1 MNRDA
6 EIITFGCRL
15 NIYESEILK
24 QGIKKSNIKNTSV
37 FNSCAVT
44 SETVRQV
51 KQSIRKRKREF
62 PDDKIIVTGCAA
74 QIDPKIF
81 SEMEEVDIVSGNL
94 EKRDINNLIKKDKPK
109 AKINVSNILENKQN
123 LNSLTDGYD
132 NRSRAFVE
140 IQNGCNHRCTFC
152 IIPYGRGNSSSKS
165 VKNIINEINLMLEKG
180 HKEIVLTGVDIA
192 SWGHDLETETNLGF
206 LIDKILKGCPDLK
219 RLKLSSM
226 DVIGFDDQLLEIV
239 SSEKR
244 ILPHLHLSLQAGD
257 NMILKRMKR
266 RHLREDAINLCSKIR
281 EKRNDMAFGAD
292 LITGFPTE
300 TDEMFLN
307 TIKIVDECN
316 LDWLHVFPFSP
327 RPGTPA
333 AKMPQNKKET
343 SKKRAKILREKGEK
357 IKKAHLKNLVGKE
370 IEVFVE
376 KNNSGHTNQF
386 APVKLEDEFLPG
398 TSVIAKIFKSDDN
411 FVYGKSIN

>member
-24 QGIKKSNIKNTSV
+24 QGVKKGNIKNTSV

-62 PDDKIIVTGCAA
+62 PGDKIIVTGCAA
-74 QIDPKIF
+74 QIDPKTF

-357 IKKAHLKNLVGKE
+357 IKKAHLKKLVGKE

-398 TSVIAKIFKSDDN
+398 TSVIAKIFKSDNN
-411 FVYGKSIN
+411 FVYGKSVN

>member
-62 PDDKIIVTGCAA
+62 PGDKIIVTGCAA
-74 QIDPKIF
+74 QIDPKTF

-94 EKRDINNLIKKDKPK
+94 EKRDINNLIKKDNPK

-132 NRSRAFVE
+132 NRTRAFVE

-343 SKKRAKILREKGEK
+343 SKKRAKILREKGEE

>member
-24 QGIKKSNIKNTSV
+24 QGVKKGNIKNTSV

-74 QIDPKIF
+74 QIDPKTF

-152 IIPYGRGNSSSKS
+152 IIPYGRGKSSSKS

-192 SWGHDLETETNLGF
+192 SWGHDLETKTNLGF

-343 SKKRAKILREKGEK
+343 SKKRAKILRDKGEE

-398 TSVIAKIFKSDDN
+398 TSVITKIFKSDDN

>member
-1 MNRDA
+1 MKRNA

-24 QGIKKSNIKNTSV
+24 QGVKDNNIENTSI

-62 PDDKIIVTGCAA
+62 PGDKIIVTGCAA
-74 QIDPKIF
+74 QTEPKTF
-81 SEMEEVDIVSGNL
+81 SEMDEVDLVSGNI
-94 EKRDINNLIKKDKPK
+94 EKRNINNLISNEFSKS
-109 AKINVSNILENKQN
+109 KINVGNIMDNKQE
-123 LNSLTDGYD
+123 LNGLTDGYD
-132 NRSRAFVE
+132 DRSRAFIE

-165 VKNIINEINLMLEKG
+165 VKDIISEINLMLETG

-192 SWGHDLETETNLGF
+192 SWGHDLEKKSNLGF
-206 LIDKILKGCPDLK
+206 LISKILIGCPNLK

-226 DVIGFDDQLLEIV
+226 DIIGFDDQLLDIV

-244 ILPHLHLSLQAGD
+244 VLPHLHLSLQAGD

-281 EKRNDMAFGAD
+281 GKRKDVAFGAD

-300 TDEMFLN
+300 TNQMFLN
-307 TIKIVDECN
+307 TLKIVDECN

-333 AKMPQNKKET
+333 AKMPQNKREVSKE
-343 SKKRAKILREKGEK
+343 RARILRNKGEE
-357 IKKAHLKNLVGKE
+357 IKKLHLNNLVGKE
-370 IEVFVE
+370 VEVFVE

-386 APVKLEDEFLPG
+386 APVKLEDNFLPG
-398 TSVIAKIFKSDDN
+398 SSVIAKIIKSDN
-411 FVYGKSIN
+411 NYVYGKSID

>member
-74 QIDPKIF
+74 QIDPKTF
-81 SEMEEVDIVSGNL
+81 SEMEQVDIVSGNL

-343 SKKRAKILREKGEK
+343 SKKRAKILREKGEE

>member
-1 MNRDA
+1 M
-6 EIITFGCRL
+6 F
-15 NIYESEILK
+15 LK
-24 QGIKKSNIKNTSV
+24 
-37 FNSCAVT
+37 
-44 SETVRQV
+44 
-51 KQSIRKRKREF
+51 
-62 PDDKIIVTGCAA
+62 
-74 QIDPKIF
+74 
-81 SEMEEVDIVSGNL
+81 
-94 EKRDINNLIKKDKPK
+94 
-109 AKINVSNILENKQN
+109 
-123 LNSLTDGYD
+123 
-132 NRSRAFVE
+132 
-140 IQNGCNHRCTFC
+140 
-152 IIPYGRGNSSSKS
+152 
-165 VKNIINEINLMLEKG
+165 
-180 HKEIVLTGVDIA
+180 
-192 SWGHDLETETNLGF
+192 
-206 LIDKILKGCPDLK
+206 DLK

-343 SKKRAKILREKGEK
+343 SKKRAKILRDKGEE

-376 KNNSGHTNQF
+376 KNKSGHTNQF

>member
-62 PDDKIIVTGCAA
+62 PGDKIIVTGCAA
-74 QIDPKIF
+74 QIDPKTF
-81 SEMEEVDIVSGNL
+81 SEMDEVDIVSGNL

-343 SKKRAKILREKGEK
+343 SKKRAKILREKGEE
-357 IKKAHLKNLVGKE
+357 IKKAHFKNLVGKE

>member
-24 QGIKKSNIKNTSV
+24 QGIKKNNIKNTSV

-74 QIDPKIF
+74 QIDPKTF

-94 EKRDINNLIKKDKPK
+94 EKRDINNLIKKDNPK

-343 SKKRAKILREKGEK
+343 SKKRAKILREKGEE

-370 IEVFVE
+370 VEVFVE

>member
-24 QGIKKSNIKNTSV
+24 QGVKKGNIKNTSV

-74 QIDPKIF
+74 QIDPKTF

-94 EKRDINNLIKKDKPK
+94 EKRDINNLIKKDKLK

-165 VKNIINEINLMLEKG
+165 VKNIINEINLMLDKG

-343 SKKRAKILREKGEK
+343 SKKRAKILRDKGEE

>member
-1 MNRDA
+1 MSRDA

-24 QGIKKSNIKNTSV
+24 QGAKKDNIKNTSV

-44 SETVRQV
+44 SETIRQV

-62 PDDKIIVTGCAA
+62 PNDKIIVTGCAA
-74 QIDPKIF
+74 QIDPKTF

-94 EKRDINNLIKKDKPK
+94 EKRDINSLIKKDKPK
-109 AKINVSNILENKQN
+109 VKINVSNILENKQN

-165 VKNIINEINLMLEKG
+165 VKNIISEINLMLEKG

-206 LIDKILKGCPDLK
+206 LIDKILKGCPELK

-226 DVIGFDDQLLEIV
+226 DVIGFDDQLLEII

-343 SKKRAKILREKGEK
+343 SKKRAKILRDKGEE

-398 TSVIAKIFKSDDN
+398 TSVITKIFKSDDN

>member
-24 QGIKKSNIKNTSV
+24 QGVKKGNIKNTSV

-74 QIDPKIF
+74 QIDPKTF

-94 EKRDINNLIKKDKPK
+94 EKRDINNLIKKNKLK

-152 IIPYGRGNSSSKS
+152 IIPYGRGKSSSKS

-192 SWGHDLETETNLGF
+192 SWGHDLETKTNLGF

-266 RHLREDAINLCSKIR
+266 RHLREDAINLCLKIR

-343 SKKRAKILREKGEK
+343 SKKRAKILRDKGEE

-398 TSVIAKIFKSDDN
+398 TSVITKIFKSDDN

>member
-1 MNRDA
+1 MKRNA

-24 QGIKKSNIKNTSV
+24 QGVKDNNIENTSI

-62 PDDKIIVTGCAA
+62 PGDKIIVTGCAA
-74 QIDPKIF
+74 QTEPKTF
-81 SEMEEVDIVSGNL
+81 SEMDEVDLVSGNI
-94 EKRDINNLIKKDKPK
+94 EKRNINNLISNEFSKN
-109 AKINVSNILENKQN
+109 KINVGNIMDNKQE
-123 LNSLTDGYD
+123 LNGLTDGYD
-132 NRSRAFVE
+132 DRSRAFIE

-165 VKNIINEINLMLEKG
+165 VKDIISEINLMLETG

-192 SWGHDLETETNLGF
+192 SWGHDLEKKSNLGF
-206 LIDKILKGCPDLK
+206 LISKILIGCPNLK

-226 DVIGFDDQLLEIV
+226 DIIGFDDQLLDIV

-244 ILPHLHLSLQAGD
+244 VLPHLHLSLQAGD

-281 EKRNDMAFGAD
+281 GKRKDVAFGAD

-300 TDEMFLN
+300 TNQMFLN
-307 TIKIVDECN
+307 TLKIVDECN

-333 AKMPQNKKET
+333 AKMPQNKREVSKE
-343 SKKRAKILREKGEK
+343 RARILRNKGEE
-357 IKKAHLKNLVGKE
+357 IKKLHLNNLVGKE
-370 IEVFVE
+370 VEVFVE

-386 APVKLEDEFLPG
+386 APVKLEDNFLPG
-398 TSVIAKIFKSDDN
+398 SSVIAKIIKSDN
-411 FVYGKSIN
+411 NYVYGKSID

>member
-24 QGIKKSNIKNTSV
+24 QGVKKGNIKNTSV

-74 QIDPKIF
+74 QIDPKTF
-81 SEMEEVDIVSGNL
+81 SEMDEVDIVSGNL

-343 SKKRAKILREKGEK
+343 SKKRAKILREKGEE

-370 IEVFVE
+370 VEVFVE

>member
-74 QIDPKIF
+74 QIDPKTF

-94 EKRDINNLIKKDKPK
+94 EKRYINNLIKKDNPK

-343 SKKRAKILREKGEK
+343 SKKRAKILREKGEE

-386 APVKLEDEFLPG
+386 APVKLEDDFLPG

>member
-62 PDDKIIVTGCAA
+62 PGDKIIVTGCAA
-74 QIDPKIF
+74 QIDPKTF
-81 SEMEEVDIVSGNL
+81 SEMDEVDIVSGNL

-132 NRSRAFVE
+132 NRSRAFIE

-343 SKKRAKILREKGEK
+343 SKKRAKILREKGEE

-370 IEVFVE
+370 VEVFVE

>member
-1 MNRDA
+1 
-6 EIITFGCRL
+6 
-15 NIYESEILK
+15 
-24 QGIKKSNIKNTSV
+24 
-37 FNSCAVT
+37 
-44 SETVRQV
+44 
-51 KQSIRKRKREF
+51 
-62 PDDKIIVTGCAA
+62 
-74 QIDPKIF
+74 
-81 SEMEEVDIVSGNL
+81 MEEVDIVSGNL

-226 DVIGFDDQLLEIV
+226 DVIGFDDQLLEII

-281 EKRNDMAFGAD
+281 EKRSDMAFGAD

-343 SKKRAKILREKGEK
+343 SKKRAKILREKGEE

>member
-24 QGIKKSNIKNTSV
+24 QGVKKGNIKNTSV

-51 KQSIRKRKREF
+51 KQSIRKRKRQF

-74 QIDPKIF
+74 QIDPKTF

-132 NRSRAFVE
+132 NRTRAFVE

-192 SWGHDLETETNLGF
+192 SWGHDLETKTNLGF

-343 SKKRAKILREKGEK
+343 SKKRAKILRDKGEE

-398 TSVIAKIFKSDDN
+398 TSVITKIFKSDDN

>member
-74 QIDPKIF
+74 QIDPKTF

-94 EKRDINNLIKKDKPK
+94 EKRDINNLIKKDNPK

-244 ILPHLHLSLQAGD
+244 ILPHLHLSIQAGD

-343 SKKRAKILREKGEK
+343 SKKRAKILREKGEE

>member
-24 QGIKKSNIKNTSV
+24 QGVKKGNIKNTSV

-62 PDDKIIVTGCAA
+62 PGDKIIVTGCAA
-74 QIDPKIF
+74 QIDPKTF

-281 EKRNDMAFGAD
+281 EKRSDMAFGAD

-398 TSVIAKIFKSDDN
+398 TSVIAKIFKSDNN
-411 FVYGKSIN
+411 FVYGKSVN

>member
-24 QGIKKSNIKNTSV
+24 QGVKKGNIKNTSV

-74 QIDPKIF
+74 QIDPKTF

-94 EKRDINNLIKKDKPK
+94 EKRDINNLIKKDKLK

-192 SWGHDLETETNLGF
+192 SWGHDLETKTNLGF

-343 SKKRAKILREKGEK
+343 SKKRAKILREKGEE

-370 IEVFVE
+370 VEVFIE

-398 TSVIAKIFKSDDN
+398 TSVITKIFKSDDN

>member
-1 MNRDA
+1 MKRNA

-24 QGIKKSNIKNTSV
+24 QGVKDNNIENTSI

-62 PDDKIIVTGCAA
+62 PGDKIIVTGCAA
-74 QIDPKIF
+74 QTEPKTF
-81 SEMEEVDIVSGNL
+81 SEMDEVDLVSGNI
-94 EKRDINNLIKKDKPK
+94 EKRNINNLISNEFSKN
-109 AKINVSNILENKQN
+109 KINVGNIMDNKQE
-123 LNSLTDGYD
+123 LNGLTDGYD
-132 NRSRAFVE
+132 DRSRAFIE

-165 VKNIINEINLMLEKG
+165 VKDIISEINLMLETG

-192 SWGHDLETETNLGF
+192 SWGHDLEKKSNLGF
-206 LIDKILKGCPDLK
+206 LISKILIGCPNLK

-226 DVIGFDDQLLEIV
+226 DIIGFDDQLLDIV

-244 ILPHLHLSLQAGD
+244 VLPHLHLSLQAGD

-281 EKRNDMAFGAD
+281 GKRKDVAFGAD

-300 TDEMFLN
+300 TNQMFLN
-307 TIKIVDECN
+307 TLKIVDECN

-333 AKMPQNKKET
+333 AKMPQNKREVSKE
-343 SKKRAKILREKGEK
+343 RARILRNKGEE
-357 IKKAHLKNLVGKE
+357 IKKLHLNNLVGKE
-370 IEVFVE
+370 VEVFVE

-386 APVKLEDEFLPG
+386 APVKLEDDFLPG
-398 TSVIAKIFKSDDN
+398 SSVIAKIIKSDN
-411 FVYGKSIN
+411 NYVYGKSID

>member
-74 QIDPKIF
+74 QIDPKTF

-94 EKRDINNLIKKDKPK
+94 EKRYINNLIKKDNPK

>member
-24 QGIKKSNIKNTSV
+24 QGVKKGNIKNTSV

-74 QIDPKIF
+74 QIDPKTF

-192 SWGHDLETETNLGF
+192 SWGHDLETKTNLGF

-343 SKKRAKILREKGEK
+343 SKKRAKILRDKGEE

-398 TSVIAKIFKSDDN
+398 TSVITKIFKSDDN

>member
-24 QGIKKSNIKNTSV
+24 QGVKKGNIKNTSV

-62 PDDKIIVTGCAA
+62 PDDKIVVTGCAA
-74 QIDPKIF
+74 QIDPKTF
-81 SEMEEVDIVSGNL
+81 SEMKEVDIVSGNL
-94 EKRDINNLIKKDKPK
+94 EKRDINNLIKKDKLK

-192 SWGHDLETETNLGF
+192 SWGYDLETKTNLGF

-343 SKKRAKILREKGEK
+343 SKKRAKILRDKGEE

-376 KNNSGHTNQF
+376 KNKSGHTNQF

-398 TSVIAKIFKSDDN
+398 TSVITKIFKSDDN

>member
-1 MNRDA
+1 
-6 EIITFGCRL
+6 
-15 NIYESEILK
+15 
-24 QGIKKSNIKNTSV
+24 
-37 FNSCAVT
+37 
-44 SETVRQV
+44 
-51 KQSIRKRKREF
+51 
-62 PDDKIIVTGCAA
+62 
-74 QIDPKIF
+74 
-81 SEMEEVDIVSGNL
+81 MEEVDIVSGNL
-94 EKRDINNLIKKDKPK
+94 EKRDINNLIKKDNPK

-244 ILPHLHLSLQAGD
+244 YCLTFIYLY
-257 NMILKRMKR
+257 R
-266 RHLREDAINLCSKIR
+266 
-281 EKRNDMAFGAD
+281 
-292 LITGFPTE
+292 
-300 TDEMFLN
+300 
-307 TIKIVDECN
+307 
-316 LDWLHVFPFSP
+316 
-327 RPGTPA
+327 
-333 AKMPQNKKET
+333 
-343 SKKRAKILREKGEK
+343 
-357 IKKAHLKNLVGKE
+357 LV
-370 IEVFVE
+370 
-376 KNNSGHTNQF
+376 T
-386 APVKLEDEFLPG
+386 
-398 TSVIAKIFKSDDN
+398 T
-411 FVYGKSIN
+411 

>member
-62 PDDKIIVTGCAA
+62 PGDKIIVTGCAA
-74 QIDPKIF
+74 QIDPKTF

-132 NRSRAFVE
+132 NRSRSFVE

-281 EKRNDMAFGAD
+281 EKRSDMAFGAD

-398 TSVIAKIFKSDDN
+398 TSVIAKIFKSDNN
-411 FVYGKSIN
+411 FVYGKSVN

>member
-24 QGIKKSNIKNTSV
+24 QGVKKGNIKNTSV

-74 QIDPKIF
+74 QIDPKTF

-357 IKKAHLKNLVGKE
+357 IKKAHLKKLVGKE

>member
-24 QGIKKSNIKNTSV
+24 QGVKKGNIKNTSV

-74 QIDPKIF
+74 QIDPKTF

-94 EKRDINNLIKKDKPK
+94 EKRDINSLIKKDKPK
-109 AKINVSNILENKQN
+109 VKINVSNILENKQN

-165 VKNIINEINLMLEKG
+165 VKNIISEINLMLEKG

-206 LIDKILKGCPDLK
+206 LIDKILKGCPELK

-343 SKKRAKILREKGEK
+343 SKKRAKILRDKGEE

-398 TSVIAKIFKSDDN
+398 TSVITKIFKSDDN

>member
-74 QIDPKIF
+74 QIDPKTF

-307 TIKIVDECN
+307 TIKIVDECY

>member
-62 PDDKIIVTGCAA
+62 PGDKIIVTGCAA
-74 QIDPKIF
+74 QIDPKTF

-398 TSVIAKIFKSDDN
+398 TSVIAKIFKSDNN
-411 FVYGKSIN
+411 FVYGKSVN

>member
-51 KQSIRKRKREF
+51 KQSIRKRRREF

-74 QIDPKIF
+74 QIDPKTF

-180 HKEIVLTGVDIA
+180 HKEIVLTVVDIA

-343 SKKRAKILREKGEK
+343 SKKRAKILREKGEE
-357 IKKAHLKNLVGKE
+357 IKKAHFKNLVGKE

>member
-24 QGIKKSNIKNTSV
+24 QGVKKGNIKNTSV

-74 QIDPKIF
+74 QIDPKTF

-94 EKRDINNLIKKDKPK
+94 EKRDINNLIKKDKLK

-343 SKKRAKILREKGEK
+343 SKKRAKILRDKGEE

>member
-62 PDDKIIVTGCAA
+62 PGDKIIVTGCAA
-74 QIDPKIF
+74 QIDPKTF

-94 EKRDINNLIKKDKPK
+94 EKREINNLIKKNKPK

-343 SKKRAKILREKGEK
+343 SKKRAKILREKGEE

-370 IEVFVE
+370 VEVFVE

>member
-24 QGIKKSNIKNTSV
+24 QGVKKGNIKNTSV

-51 KQSIRKRKREF
+51 KQSIRKRKRQF

-74 QIDPKIF
+74 QIDPKTF

-94 EKRDINNLIKKDKPK
+94 EKRDINNLIKKDKLK

-132 NRSRAFVE
+132 NRTRAFVE

-192 SWGHDLETETNLGF
+192 SWGHDLETKTNLGF

-343 SKKRAKILREKGEK
+343 SKKRAKILRDKGEE

-376 KNNSGHTNQF
+376 KNKSGHTNQF

-398 TSVIAKIFKSDDN
+398 TSVITKIFKSDDN